1 MNRSKLKD
9 IYGKIEDYNKI
20 IIFPHARPDG
30 DCIGSSF
37 GLKNIIE
44 TTWPN
49 KIVKVAGET
58 SVFTSFLGT
67 PEQLDDDNF
76 KGALGIAL
84 DTANK
89 DRLAEQ
95 RYKDCDMLIKI
106 DHHILVEEYGDIDYV
121 DTTRPAAALIIL
133 DLFME
138 FQDKLKMT
146 EDGAKALYFGILT
159 DTGRFKYD
167 GVNGD
172 TFRNVAVLFDNGL
185 VTKPIYQYLDT
196 KEENMLR
203 FKGFLLQ
210 NYKKTPN
217 GVVYFKILPEYLE
230 EFEVTLEN
238 ASSLVNEMGVIEDY
252 PIWLLFAEY
261 EEGIVRCRM
270 RSKGPAINE
279 LANKY
284 DGGGHRLACGANL
297 GTWDRTEQLINDCDL
312 LAKKYREGLL

>member
-1 MNRSKLKD
+1 MDRTKLNE
-9 IYGKIEDYNKI
+9 IFNKIKKYNKI
-20 IIFPHARPDG
+20 IVFPHARPDG
-30 DCIGSSF
+30 DCIGSAY

-44 TTWPN
+44 TTWPE
-49 KIVKVAGET
+49 KDVRVAGET
-58 SVFTSFLGT
+58 SVFTTYIGV
-67 PEQLDDDNF
+67 PEQLEDADF
-76 KGALGIAL
+76 QGALGIAV

-89 DRLAEQ
+89 DRLADQ
-95 RYKDCDMLIKI
+95 RYKECDFLIKI

-138 FQDKLKMT
+138 YKDQLKMT
-146 EDGAKALYFGILT
+146 EKGASSLYFGILT
-159 DTGRFKYD
+159 DTGRFKYS

-185 VTKPIYQYLDT
+185 KTRELYQYLDT
-196 KEENMLR
+196 KEENLLR
-203 FKGFLLQ
+203 FQGFLLQ
-210 NYKKTPN
+210 NYKKTEN
-217 GVVYFKILPEYLE
+217 GVVYFKVLPEYLE
-230 EFEVTLEN
+230 EFDVTLEQ
-238 ASSLVNEMGVIEDY
+238 ASSMVNEMSVIKDH

-284 DGGGHRLACGANL
+284 QGGGHAMACGANL
-297 GTWDRTEQLINDCDL
+297 GTWDRTELLIKDCDL
-312 LAKKYREGLL
+312 LAKQYREGR

>member
-1 MNRSKLKD
+1 MDKRKLNDIFTKIKD
-9 IYGKIEDYNKI
+9 AKKI

-37 GLKNIIE
+37 GLKDIIE
-44 TTWPN
+44 TSWPD
-49 KIVKVAGET
+49 KTVKVAGET

-67 PEQLDDDNF
+67 PETLEDDEF

-89 DRLAEQ
+89 DRIADQ
-95 RYKDCDMLIKI
+95 RYKNCDSLIKI

-121 DTTRPAAALIIL
+121 DTTRPAAALIVL

-138 FQDKLKMT
+138 FQEELKMT
-146 EDGAKALYFGILT
+146 QKGAQALFFGILT

-217 GVVYFKILPEYLE
+217 GVVYFKVLPEYLE
-230 EFEVTLEN
+230 EFGITLEN
-238 ASSLVNEMGVIEDY
+238 ASSLVNEMGVIEDH

-270 RSKGPAINE
+270 RSNGPAINE

-284 DGGGHRLACGANL
+284 EGGGHAMACGANL
-297 GTWDRTEQLINDCDL
+297 GTWDRTDALIEDCDL
-312 LAKKYREGLL
+312 LAKAYKEGKL